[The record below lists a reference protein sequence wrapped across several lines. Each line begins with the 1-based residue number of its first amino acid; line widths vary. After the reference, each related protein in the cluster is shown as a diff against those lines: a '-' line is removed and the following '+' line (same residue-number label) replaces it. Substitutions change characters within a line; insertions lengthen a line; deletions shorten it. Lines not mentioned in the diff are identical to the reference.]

1 MTRPTVRRID
11 IVPAAAAMILALA
24 SSPGVGLHA
33 QPAPNKAAPRIF
45 ELAIANGRVAA
56 AADPLRVRKGDA
68 VELRWTSDR
77 PITLHLHGY
86 DIERRVAPQAPS
98 AMAFTARLTGRFPI
112 TEHHHGGRH
121 ERALV
126 YLEVH
131 P

>member
-1 MTRPTVRRID
+1 MTSSTVRRFES
-11 IVPAAAAMILALA
+11 VPAAAAMILALA
-24 SSPGVGLHA
+24 SLPGVGLHA
-33 QPAPNKAAPRIF
+33 QPAPDTTAPRIF
-45 ELAIANGRVAA
+45 QLAIANGRVAA
-56 AADPLRVRKGDA
+56 AGDTLRVRRGDA

-86 DIERRVAPQAPS
+86 DIERLVTPEAPS
-98 AMAFTARLTGRFPI
+98 AMAFTARLAGRFPI